1 MEGMDFAANGAL
13 PQVRTLDSHR
23 RERFDPHDRG
33 VPYSSARVASMTV
46 AELSERFRMPRE
58 LLETAG
64 VRHATDAEVRELL
77 GVHGRAGQDLS
88 GIVFPYS
95 NPRES
100 RVVSHRVRLDTPVAD
115 GQKYLSEQGCRALF
129 FSPIRG
135 NELTDTSVPVL
146 IVESEKAA
154 LALTALAYR
163 HGREFLTVAVGGV
176 WGWKRK
182 SALELTPDGSRE
194 SVTGPSPSF
203 DWVVWQGRKVILAFD
218 SNVAGRRDLEKAR
231 LALAE
236 ELRRREAR
244 VFIASTP
251 KRGGANGPDDVIAL
265 LGDDDALQLLE
276 RAVPF
281 AAARTVPVPGVLAS
295 DVKPEKVRWLWPNH
309 IPLGK
314 LTIFDG
320 DPDEGKSTVT
330 LDLAARLTRGQNMPD
345 TSEAGCPS
353 AGVVIVS
360 LEDGIADTIRPRL
373 EAAGAALRKVRIV
386 STIKDARGAE
396 RTPTIP
402 DDLSAIE
409 AAIRDVK
416 ADLLVIDPLVATL
429 GAQTNSY
436 RDQDIRR
443 ALAPLV
449 DLAERTG
456 VAVIC
461 IRHLNKSGGPNP
473 KYRGGGSIGII
484 GAARAAFLFADAPG
498 RDGVHVVAPIKGNLW
513 RTKPAALEYRIGE
526 KGGQPVIEW
535 LGESQYNAQSLLA
548 EPESEEESNALADA
562 KNFLAEFLK
571 DGPRKAADAMRE
583 ARSAGIAE
591 RTLQRAKAV
600 LGTKSKKS
608 GIGDGQHWEW
618 ELPNHSTQPSK
629 IANSESLATFE
640 QSPATT
646 QVVPMS
652 SPKVANSES
661 LAALASAD
669 GSLGP
674 SLGDDEDTVRV

>member
-1 MEGMDFAANGAL
+1 
-13 PQVRTLDSHR
+13 
-23 RERFDPHDRG
+23 
-33 VPYSSARVASMTV
+33 MTV
-46 AELSERFRMPRE
+46 PELSELFRIPRE
-58 LLETAG
+58 LLDAAG
-64 VRHATDAEVRELL
+64 VRHSTDAEVRELL
-77 GVHGRAGQDLS
+77 GVHGRSGQDLS
-88 GIVFPYS
+88 GIVFRYRD
-95 NPRES
+95 PRDG
-100 RVVSHRVRLDTPVAD
+100 RVLSHRVRLDTPVGD
-115 GQKYLSEQGCRALF
+115 GQKYLSEQGCRALYF
-129 FSPIRG
+129 PPIRG
-135 NELTDTSVPVL
+135 NELTNTSVPAV

-182 SALELTPDGSRE
+182 NALELTPDGSRE

-203 DWVVWQGRKVILAFD
+203 DWVTWQGRKVILEFD
-218 SNVAGRRDLEKAR
+218 SNVAGRHDLERAR

-236 ELRRREAR
+236 ELRKREAQ

-265 LGDDDALQLLE
+265 LGDEEALQMIE
-276 RAVPF
+276 RAAPF
-281 AAARTVPVPGVLAS
+281 AGAKTVLVPGVLAS
-295 DVKPEKVRWLWPNH
+295 DVKPKEVRWLWPNR

-330 LDLAARLTRGQNMPD
+330 LDLAARLTRGQSMPD
-345 TSEAGCPS
+345 SSETGTPPS
-353 AGVVIVS
+353 GVVIVS
-360 LEDGIADTIRPRL
+360 LEDGVADTIRPRL
-373 EAAGAALRKVRIV
+373 EATGAVLEKVRIV
-386 STIKDARGAE
+386 STIKDARGIE

-402 DDLSAIE
+402 DDLSPIE

-429 GAQTNSY
+429 GARTNSY

-443 ALAPLV
+443 ALAPLA
-449 DLAERTG
+449 DLAERIR
-456 VAVIC
+456 VAVVC
-461 IRHLNKSGGPNP
+461 IRHLNKNAGTNP

-498 RDGVHVVAPIKGNLW
+498 RDGVHVMAPVKGNLC
-513 RTKPAALEYRIGE
+513 RSKPPALEYRIGE
-526 KGGQPVIEW
+526 KAGQPVIEW
-535 LGESQYNAQSLLA
+535 LGESQHSAQSLLA
-548 EPESEEESNALADA
+548 PPESEEESNALADA

-571 DGPRKAADAMRE
+571 DGPRKATDVMRE
-583 ARSAGIAE
+583 ARCAGIAK

-600 LGTKSKKS
+600 LGTKSNKS

-618 ELPNHSTQPSK
+618 ELPNRATQPSK

-640 QSPATT
+640 QPPATT
-646 QVVPMS
+646 RVVPVS
-652 SPKVANSES
+652 SPKVASTES
-661 LAALASAD
+661 LATFVSDD
-669 GSLGP
+669 GTLGP
-674 SLGDDEDTVRV
+674 NLSDDDQTVRV